1 MSNPLSGPKSH
12 RCGVRRSLF
21 WDDRSGSFHPMGAYL
36 LLALAIAAEVSAT
49 VSLQL
54 SEGFS
59 KLGPS
64 IIVVAGFAIAYVLLA
79 RVLKLGLA
87 AGVVYAIWAAA
98 GVALVAIIGVV
109 FLKEPLNAAMIG
121 GLALVLGGV
130 VLIVLGCVS
139 VCFCWSLVVWRGVS
153 CGARC

>member
-49 VSLQL
+49 ISLKL

-59 KLGPS
+59 KVGPS
-64 IIVVAGFAIAYVLLA
+64 IIVVIGYAIAFVALA
-79 RVLKLGLA
+79 RVLKMGLA
-87 AGVVYAIWAAA
+87 VGVAYAIWAAA

-109 FLKEPLNAAMIG
+109 FLKEPVNAAMIA
-121 GLALVLGGV
+121 GLALVIGGV
-130 VLIVLGCVS
+130 VLIELGS
-139 VCFCWSLVVWRGVS
+139 AS
-153 CGARC
+153 A